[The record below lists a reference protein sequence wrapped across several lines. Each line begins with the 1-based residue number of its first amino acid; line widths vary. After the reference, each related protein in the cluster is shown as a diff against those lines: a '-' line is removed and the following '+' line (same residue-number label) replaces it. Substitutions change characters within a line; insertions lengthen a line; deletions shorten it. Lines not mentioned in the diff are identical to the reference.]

1 MKERRCD
8 KRWIMGQRSV
18 EKPRRVST
26 AFNGE
31 SGMLPAVDGGT
42 GKGAEVGC
50 VLVLGEVPNERAA
63 ITS

>member
-1 MKERRCD
+1 M
-8 KRWIMGQRSV
+8 
-18 EKPRRVST
+18 ST
-26 AFNGE
+26 AFNGD
-31 SGMLPAVDGGT
+31 SGTVPFHDGGI